1 MKRIF
6 ITSCLIT
13 SLALLGTGCSSNQEA
28 GSTYDS
34 TIDSANAS
42 ETEKGVNCKT
52 VISTQEGDSLDLKK
66 FCTYNGKSDDS
77 IVVSPSTASIK
88 KVGKQSVDITVTD
101 PEGIIYYYTINI
113 NVTAKPT
120 PTPEPTPTPTPT
132 PETTPEPTPEP
143 TPEDTPDTSSKSN
156 YSRNNYSNSQ
166 QQAQQQQEPAPA
178 PQQPQQSSGQ
188 QTTGEDD
195 KVSVKK
201 KASGGA
207 ASGSTY
213 DSVAACDAAA
223 ATTQSHTC
231 TFNAELQKY
240 VLTYQ

>member
-34 TIDSANAS
+34 TIDATNVS
-42 ETEKGVNCKT
+42 EAEKGVNCKT

-132 PETTPEPTPEP
+132 PETTPEPTPE
-143 TPEDTPDTSSKSN
+143 DTPDTSSKSN

-223 ATTQSHTC
+223 ATTHSHTC